1 VPENEASPDA
11 CGRII
16 VADDHPIFRD
26 GLCHIVRRTFP
37 GCSIIE
43 ASEWAEVLGAAR
55 QEPMPSMFI
64 LDLMFPGLSMD
75 NSIKD
80 LRREFPQAFIIIISM
95 LNDRDVIDSVI
106 KAGADGF
113 IGKDV
118 PPEEVG
124 SALAEIRGGG
134 FVVKVSTPTIPL
146 QASKTLPSL
155 TSRQTE
161 VLGLLAT
168 GKSNKEIAR
177 LLGISPFTVRIHV
190 SSLFKVLGVTTRA
203 GAAVRGA
210 EALELRKP

>member
-1 VPENEASPDA
+1 
-11 CGRII
+11 
-16 VADDHPIFRD
+16 
-26 GLCHIVRRTFP
+26 
-37 GCSIIE
+37 
-43 ASEWAEVLGAAR
+43 
-55 QEPMPSMFI
+55 MFI